1 MGACGA
7 RFLVGVVLTPM
18 SEQYGWDRA
27 HLSGAVLVG
36 MVLLSVF
43 QPVIG
48 LLVDRIGPKKIVL
61 AGCVILGVSLI
72 PMARVDQLWQV
83 YLFWGVLSSIGF
95 AAASPVNA
103 TAFVSRWFS
112 GKRGAAMSLATSG
125 SAFGQLVVVPIAAAI
140 LTRSDWATT
149 FTIVAAFLLLV
160 TVPLGMV
167 FLKDGPA
174 GSSVSA
180 AAAGLTG
187 STLRDALSSPAF
199 WLLAFGFVTCG
210 WTMAFPQT
218 HWIAHAD
225 DMGMSHVLAGT
236 VISVTAAASIIG
248 SLLFG
253 MAADRHR
260 RTSVLAIVYAL
271 RALAF
276 LLLLVLPVGNLVFVY
291 AVVLGVSWSATTP
304 ITAAI
309 SADRYGRLHYGL
321 IFGTMFTFMNLGFG
335 IGSFIDGAI
344 YDRTGNYDLSL
355 MINVVMGVVATV
367 GVLAVDRT
375 RKEPQWRAAAAPAA
389 AAAGT
394 AD

>member
-1 MGACGA
+1 M
-7 RFLVGVVLTPM
+7 
-18 SEQYGWDRA
+18 
-27 HLSGAVLVG
+27 
-36 MVLLSVF
+36 
-43 QPVIG
+43 I
-48 LLVDRIGPKKIVL
+48 
-61 AGCVILGVSLI
+61 
-72 PMARVDQLWQV
+72 
-83 YLFWGVLSSIGF
+83 
-95 AAASPVNA
+95 
-103 TAFVSRWFS
+103 
-112 GKRGAAMSLATSG
+112 
-125 SAFGQLVVVPIAAAI
+125 
-140 LTRSDWATT
+140 
-149 FTIVAAFLLLV
+149 
-160 TVPLGMV
+160 

-174 GSSVSA
+174 GSSMSA

-187 STLRDALSSPAF
+187 STLKEALAGPAF

-225 DMGMSHVLAGT
+225 DMGMNHVVAGT
-236 VISVTAAASIIG
+236 VISVTAAASIVG

-344 YDRTGNYDLSL
+344 YDATGNYDLSL
-355 MINVVMGVVATV
+355 VINVVMGVIATI
-367 GVLAVDRT
+367 GVLAVDRA
-375 RKEPQWRAAAAPAA
+375 RGEPQWRAAAAPAA
-389 AAAGT
+389 GT